1 MATLKSLNRGKGCRW
16 ATPIPEAGSSPSC
29 AALCAQAGYVGLGAR
44 AAQQPTPGDRP
55 QPYDAGCTFWRHP
68 RHSLWPIIFRRG
80 LHSGLRRHAP
90 PHKKYLQK
98 RLAKRKF
105 SDYVSPFNDD
115 AGGFV
120 SDFLQHTASD
130 YTLRRTPQPKPC
142 CADRDGFFSP
152 CRCKLYFHTVPLRF
166 QGVVTAR
173 FFCPPAR
180 HERRCAAG
188 ANRLPT

>member
-1 MATLKSLNRGKGCRW
+1 MGHANPGGGVVPVMRCPLCPGRLCRPGRKGS
-16 ATPIPEAGSSPSC
+16 AAAGTWRPSS
-29 AALCAQAGYVGLGAR
+29 ALR
-44 AAQQPTPGDRP
+44 R
-55 QPYDAGCTFWRHP
+55 GCTFWRHP

>member
-1 MATLKSLNRGKGCRW
+1 MSAWT
-16 ATPIPEAGSSPSC
+16 
-29 AALCAQAGYVGLGAR
+29 QR